1 MLSRRCFT
9 SRGLAGLAAAPVLA
23 LTRRAAAA
31 ESAEEFFRSRSEMH
45 IITSSPPGGGYDSYS
60 RLFARHMS
68 KYIPGNP
75 TIVVNHMPGAGGI
88 RAANYLYNVVPKDGT
103 TISLIDRSVPT
114 APLLYGKDSKAQ
126 YDAIRFSW
134 LGSAMRETGM
144 GVISTR
150 SPVKTIDDA
159 KTQEVVFGGT
169 APEQDPSMYARLLN
183 DLLGTKIK
191 TIHGYAGQPEQFLAI
206 EKGEVDGVFMS
217 GWSGNGR
224 AYVRDKMAKGE
235 MRLLVQISAQK
246 DPMHMDTPTLL
257 ELVTDPGS
265 RQVVELILS
274 RLSLGRPFL
283 APPGVPA
290 DRVALLR
297 TAFRS
302 AIEDPELRAEAAQQR
317 LAIDPVF
324 GDEAEETIQRIY
336 QSPRELVER
345 ARNIVRVPG

>member
-1 MLSRRCFT
+1 MPSRRQFT
-9 SRGLAGLAAAPVLA
+9 FSSLAAIAAPPVLT
-23 LTRRAAAA
+23 LSGRPAAAD
-31 ESAEEFFRSRSEMH
+31 SAEDFYRSKSEMR

-60 RLFARHMS
+60 RLFAKHMS

-75 TIVVNHMPGAGGI
+75 TIIVNHMPGAGGI
-88 RAANYLYNVVPKDGT
+88 RAANFLYTVAPKDGT
-103 TISLIDRSVPT
+103 TISLIDRAVAT
-114 APLLYGKDSKAQ
+114 APLLYGSDSKAQ
-126 YDAIRFSW
+126 YDAVKFNW
-134 LGSAMRETGM
+134 LGSAMRESGM
-144 GVISTR
+144 GVVSTR
-150 SPVKTIDDA
+150 SPVRSIEDA
-159 KTQEVVFGGT
+159 RKQEVVIGAT

-183 DLLGTKIK
+183 ELLGTKFK

-206 EKGEVDGVFMS
+206 EKGEVDGLFMS

-246 DPMHMDTPTLL
+246 DPMHMETPTLM

-265 RQVVELILS
+265 RQIVELLLS

-297 TAFRS
+297 TAFRR
-302 AIEDPELRAEAAQQR
+302 AIEDPELRAEAAAQR
-317 LAIDPVF
+317 LAIDPIY
-324 GDEAEETIQRIY
+324 GEEAEQIIKQIY
-336 QSPRELVER
+336 QSPPELVER
-345 ARNIVRVPG
+345 ARKIIRV

>member
-1 MLSRRCFT
+1 MPSRRQFT
-9 SRGLAGLAAAPVLA
+9 FFSLAAIAAPPVLT
-23 LTRRAAAA
+23 LSGRPAAAD
-31 ESAEEFFRSRSEMH
+31 SAEDFYRSKSEMR

-60 RLFARHMS
+60 RLFAKHMS

-75 TIVVNHMPGAGGI
+75 TIIVNHMPGAGGI
-88 RAANYLYNVVPKDGT
+88 RAANFLYTVAPKDGT
-103 TISLIDRSVPT
+103 TISLIDRAVAT
-114 APLLYGKDSKAQ
+114 APLLYGSDSKAQ
-126 YDAIRFSW
+126 YDAVKFNW
-134 LGSAMRETGM
+134 LGSAMRESGM
-144 GVISTR
+144 GVVSTR
-150 SPVKTIDDA
+150 SPVRSIEDA
-159 KTQEVVFGGT
+159 RKQEVVIGAT

-183 DLLGTKIK
+183 ELLGTKFK

-206 EKGEVDGVFMS
+206 EKGEVDGLFMS

-246 DPMHMDTPTLL
+246 DPMHMETPTLM

-265 RQVVELILS
+265 RQIVELLLS

-297 TAFRS
+297 TAFRR
-302 AIEDPELRAEAAQQR
+302 AIEDPELRAEAAAQR
-317 LAIDPVF
+317 LAIDPIY
-324 GDEAEETIQRIY
+324 GEEAEQIIKQIY
-336 QSPRELVER
+336 QSPPELVER
-345 ARNIVRVPG
+345 ARKIIRV